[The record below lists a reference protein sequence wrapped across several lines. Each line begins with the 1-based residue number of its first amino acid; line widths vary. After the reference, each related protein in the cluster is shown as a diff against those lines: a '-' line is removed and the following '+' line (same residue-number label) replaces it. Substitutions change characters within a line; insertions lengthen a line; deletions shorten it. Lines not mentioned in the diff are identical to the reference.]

1 MELNNGFFVYTEMN
15 MVIVHFW
22 LSLSL
27 ILRTQGNQTPQET
40 VVPPKESSYIWTVN
54 PFGHFCL

>member
-1 MELNNGFFVYTEMN
+1 MELNNGFFVYAEMN

-40 VVPPKESSYIWTVN
+40 VVPPKESS
-54 PFGHFCL
+54 